1 MQQIAGPYY
10 IYFATIKPK
19 PVKANESL
27 NMKLFIRLAHIFRVV
42 QSQIISCIWQR
53 AYLNRMTID
62 NWHRRRITD
71 VLGKVLLFGVGA
83 RASPEIKEESGSYS
97 HSCFWEASL
106 IHMHSPKQILVSSFS
121 PSSPSSPPPP
131 PPPPSPPP
139 PPHIAVS
146 TGIITKATTNSI
158 ALVVVGHLSKVNIK
172 SAHWSYH
179 LIL

>member
-83 RASPEIKEESGSYS
+83 SVAEDKRRKRLLFTLFTCTLPNR
-97 HSCFWEASL
+97 F
-106 IHMHSPKQILVSSFS
+106 
-121 PSSPSSPPPP
+121 SSPPFHLRHLLLLLLLSLWLACRYYNLGHNQQYCIGGGGP
-131 PPPPSPPP
+131 
-139 PPHIAVS
+139 
-146 TGIITKATTNSI
+146 
-158 ALVVVGHLSKVNIK
+158 LVQG
-172 SAHWSYH
+172 
-179 LIL
+179 